1 MKKRKDK
8 KPLSD
13 KSKVRILNI
22 TEIMLIVLGG
32 LGGFLGFEITHHWEN
47 FVQDYTKFALIKQGY
62 KLNLMIA
69 FPLLISL
76 IVVVAVL
83 LKQKREFMK
92 KHITLDLLIAIACLY
107 FIYAIIEIVLLT
119 LCGILIGV
127 MGGEFVI
134 TPIRNSVLSRM
145 DLDDELNKE
154 FKKEKVRIKAREDLE
169 KYKKELREQIDL

>member
-1 MKKRKDK
+1 
-8 KPLSD
+8 
-13 KSKVRILNI
+13 
-22 TEIMLIVLGG
+22 
-32 LGGFLGFEITHHWEN
+32 
-47 FVQDYTKFALIKQGY
+47 
-62 KLNLMIA
+62 
-69 FPLLISL
+69 
-76 IVVVAVL
+76 
-83 LKQKREFMK
+83 MK

-134 TPIRNSVLSRM
+134 TPIRNGVLSRM

-169 KYKKELREQIDL
+169 KYKKELKEQIDL